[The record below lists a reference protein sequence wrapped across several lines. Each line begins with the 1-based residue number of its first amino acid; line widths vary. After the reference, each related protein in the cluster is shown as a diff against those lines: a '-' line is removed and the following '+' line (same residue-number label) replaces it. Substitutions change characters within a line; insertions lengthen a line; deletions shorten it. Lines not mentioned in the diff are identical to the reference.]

1 MATIFDLLLPV
12 TPMNLLTAFIMVTV
26 FIVVLF
32 LGSKILP
39 GVKGLGE
46 PLKDGSRRQYKLTGL
61 MLFLLAT
68 FGAILV
74 LLLYQ
79 RVNPWIWNL
88 EYITIRFWSLLIIAN
103 IYTVVWT
110 ILLFFLGRRKQGEAK
125 RKGFKGVLHDIWFG
139 PELNPTWWGVDLKMF
154 AYQPSLIGL
163 SILNWSF
170 LFTQLDNYG
179 YILPQ
184 MWLYQAF
191 WWFYLFTHYI
201 FEEFML
207 TTWDIMSE
215 NFGLM
220 LVWGDLVYVP
230 FFYSIA
236 GWFIIDQE
244 IGFSVYAIIILGVA
258 YLIAL
263 YIFRGSNIQKY
274 KFKKNPNTKIW
285 FKPAK
290 SLEGK
295 ILVSGF
301 WGKGRKLNY
310 SGEVL
315 TYFIISLTTGL
326 ISAIPLLLPV
336 SLLILLMQRA
346 WRDDKRCRKKYGKL
360 WEEYCEIATYKMI
373 PKVY

>member
-125 RKGFKGVLHDIWFG
+125 RKGFKGVLHD
-139 PELNPTWWGVDLKMF
+139 LL
-154 AYQPSLIGL
+154 SLI
-163 SILNWSF
+163 I
-170 LFTQLDNYG
+170 
-179 YILPQ
+179 
-184 MWLYQAF
+184 MV
-191 WWFYLFTHYI
+191 I
-201 FEEFML
+201 FSPKCGC
-207 TTWDIMSE
+207 IKR
-215 NFGLM
+215 FG
-220 LVWGDLVYVP
+220 G
-230 FFYSIA
+230 
-236 GWFIIDQE
+236 FI
-244 IGFSVYAIIILGVA
+244 F
-258 YLIAL
+258 
-263 YIFRGSNIQKY
+263 
-274 KFKKNPNTKIW
+274 
-285 FKPAK
+285 
-290 SLEGK
+290 
-295 ILVSGF
+295 
-301 WGKGRKLNY
+301 
-310 SGEVL
+310 
-315 TYFIISLTTGL
+315 
-326 ISAIPLLLPV
+326 
-336 SLLILLMQRA
+336 LLIIYLRSL
-346 WRDDKRCRKKYGKL
+346 C
-360 WEEYCEIATYKMI
+360 
-373 PKVY
+373 